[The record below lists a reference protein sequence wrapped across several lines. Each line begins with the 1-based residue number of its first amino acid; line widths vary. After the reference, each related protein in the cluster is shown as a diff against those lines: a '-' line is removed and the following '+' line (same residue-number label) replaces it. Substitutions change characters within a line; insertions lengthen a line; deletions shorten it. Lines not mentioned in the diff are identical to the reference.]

1 MIESQTMSLRTLI
14 LCSSLLLAACATPSS
29 PSAPAPAGYYR
40 VQPGD
45 TLYRIAR
52 QNKQSVAN
60 LARWNQLADRSSI
73 QAGQL
78 LRVQPPGGAAKPA
91 PSGAGKPAASK
102 PAETRQAPPPTKLD
116 IKLQW
121 PADGALISGFDG
133 NRNKGLDLAGKAG
146 DPVRAAAAGKVI
158 YASKGIRAYGN
169 LLIVKH
175 NESTL
180 TVYAHN
186 QKLLVQ
192 EGQQVSAGQQIAT
205 MGDSGASRVM
215 LHFEL
220 RLGTRVVDPAAYL
233 PPR

>member
-1 MIESQTMSLRTLI
+1 MSLRTLTLI
-14 LCSSLLLAACATPSS
+14 LCSSLWLAACATPPAADSS
-29 PSAPAPAGYYR
+29 APAGYYR

-52 QNKQSVAN
+52 QYRQSVAN

-73 QAGQL
+73 QSGQL
-78 LRVQPPGGAAKPA
+78 LRVQPPGAAKP
-91 PSGAGKPAASK
+91 STAGKPSASK
-102 PAETRQAPPPTKLD
+102 PAEAKPAPPPARLD
-116 IKLQW
+116 VKLQW

>member
-1 MIESQTMSLRTLI
+1 MSLRTLI
-14 LCSSLLLAACATPSS
+14 LCSSLLLAACATPSA
-29 PSAPAPAGYYR
+29 PNAPAPAGYYR

-52 QNKQSVAN
+52 QHKQSVAN

-78 LRVQPPGGAAKPA
+78 LRIQPPASAARP
-91 PSGAGKPAASK
+91 PSAGKPSASK
-102 PAETRQAPPPTKLD
+102 PAETRPAPPPAKLD

-133 NRNKGLDLAGKAG
+133 NRNKGLDLAGNAG
-146 DPVRAAAAGKVI
+146 DPVRAAAAGKVV
-158 YASKGIRAYGN
+158 YAGKGIRAYGN

-175 NESTL
+175 NENTL

-205 MGDSGASRVM
+205 MGDSGANRVK

-220 RLGTRVVDPAAYL
+220 RLGTRVEDPAAYL

>member
-1 MIESQTMSLRTLI
+1 MIESQIMSLRTLI
-14 LCSSLLLAACATPSS
+14 LCSSLLLAACATPSAS
-29 PSAPAPAGYYR
+29 NAPAPAGYYR

-78 LRVQPPGGAAKPA
+78 LRIQPPASATRP
-91 PSGAGKPAASK
+91 PSAGKPSASK
-102 PAETRQAPPPTKLD
+102 PAETRPAPPPAKLD

-146 DPVRAAAAGKVI
+146 DPVRAAAAGKVV
-158 YASKGIRAYGN
+158 YAGKGIRAYGN

-175 NESTL
+175 NENTL

-205 MGDSGASRVM
+205 MGDSGANRVK